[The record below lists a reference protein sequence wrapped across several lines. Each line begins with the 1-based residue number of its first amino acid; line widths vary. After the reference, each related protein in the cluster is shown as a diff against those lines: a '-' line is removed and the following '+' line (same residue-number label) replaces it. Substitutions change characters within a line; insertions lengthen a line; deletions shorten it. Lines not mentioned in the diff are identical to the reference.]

1 MVAGMSLLRREP
13 RAVYRVYEESEYLDG
28 EARALDTSAGESLQA
43 QPLSTGEMPALE
55 TPAPETPAFET
66 SAFDAPAFEEP
77 ALRTPAFDAP
87 AHAPA
92 EPRST
97 PYLAV
102 LLAAGLI
109 LFVAVCV
116 AVLALHFSGAARGR
130 TSSAPSAPRS
140 RARGLSRERSRRE
153 RIAVRAANRPS
164 GPLRFSR
171 ARRSAATPGR
181 ERVTGSTGTHASG
194 PSGAHASART
204 PLPPAPTTGSGLAAV
219 GEATFAAR
227 ADEAASSEAAIAEA
241 RTAGGEFGFER

>member
-1 MVAGMSLLRREP
+1 MSIFRRAP

-28 EARALDTSAGESLQA
+28 EARSLDTSAGESPQA
-43 QPLSTGEMPALE
+43 QPLSAG
-55 TPAPETPAFET
+55 ETPAFET
-66 SAFDAPAFEEP
+66 SAFDAPAFEAP
-77 ALRTPAFDAP
+77 ALRTAAFDAP

-102 LLAAGLI
+102 LVAAGLI

-116 AVLALHFSGAARGR
+116 AVLALHFSGATRGR
-130 TSSAPSAPRS
+130 ASVAPRA
-140 RARGLSRERSRRE
+140 RERGLSRERPRRE

-164 GPLRFSR
+164 GPLLFSR
-171 ARRSAATPGR
+171 ARRSVATPGR

-194 PSGAHASART
+194 PSGALASART
-204 PLPPAPTTGSGLAAV
+204 PLPPAPTTGSALAAV